1 MARTKTV
8 TLDDVSFKIAA
19 LSFKE
24 AEELFPTSAPQRTA
38 DEQIAFMGDLI
49 CRSLNKVN
57 GDEWTPEKLKAEL
70 DIPLYLWLYN
80 QILELCGIKPA
91 SPGEAKAA
99 S

>member
-1 MARTKTV
+1 MARTRTV
-8 TLDDVSFKIAA
+8 TLDDVQFKIAA

-24 AEELFPTSAPQRTA
+24 AEELFPTPSRERTA
-38 DEQIAFMGDLI
+38 DEQVAFMGEVI

-57 GDEWTPEKLKAEL
+57 GDEWTQEKLKAEL